1 MNYKNYTDQVTGE
14 RYINGH
20 YVGVKHGTPTPD
32 ALDDNHT
39 GYEVHEETVRL
50 GSITS
55 DKLETL
61 NKLALVSIV
70 ITTPATKLVYS
81 VGDTLDLTGLVV
93 TGTYSGGSKK
103 DIAIKA
109 SDVTGFNSASA
120 VAKQTLTITVD
131 GKKTT
136 YDIKIE

>member
-1 MNYKNYTDQVTGE
+1 MDYKNYTDPVTGE

-32 ALDDNHT
+32 ALDNDHN
-39 GYEVHEETVRL
+39 GYEVYGESVRH
-50 GSITS
+50 GSITP
-55 DKLETL
+55 DKLETV
-61 NKLALVSIV
+61 NKLALVSIA
-70 ITTPATKLVYS
+70 ITTSATKLIYK
-81 VGDTLDLTGLVV
+81 VGDVLDITGLVV